1 MTSGQRQCFC
11 SCERKIQ
18 LFTGEIL
25 NKTVLFNA
33 SKVHGEKI
41 KDTVMEYLPTDNE
54 ELNIVHEPGT
64 NAFSLRRE
72 DGK

>member
-1 MTSGQRQCFC
+1 
-11 SCERKIQ
+11 
-18 LFTGEIL
+18 
-25 NKTVLFNA
+25 
-33 SKVHGEKI
+33 
-41 KDTVMEYLPTDNE
+41 MEYLPTDNE